1 MPLLERLHAMSSQLT
16 LSVTIGVR
24 ALAIR
29 ALDKAGIAWNE
40 GFIGGGVAAV
50 AAVALAGLAVAALAH
65 RIAPRGLVDI
75 GPCVGLPRLP
85 ASRVTLHSKVGDPAK
100 RMALRAL
107 AATFRSV
114 AAGR

>member
-50 AAVALAGLAVAALAH
+50 ALAGLAVAALAH

-85 ASRVTLHSKVGDPAK
+85 TSRVTLHSKVGDPAK